1 MGTKSLLDSGSPVT
15 QSIEAVAA
23 LLSWRKMPTSP
34 MPDHIELLGKVFLV
48 LSGKRDVYY
57 TTTQQACSC
66 PWQVY
71 NPSKR
76 CKHQRKF
83 FKGELEQDQ
92 EPKSSDRSQSMAE
105 VLAEHD
111 KNLDS
116 MPANYRRMVKAA
128 REETDEDPDS
138 IRPKGKWAGGFSGP
152 VDPNF

>member
-1 MGTKSLLDSGSPVT
+1 MEIKLLLDSGSPVT

-34 MPDHIELLGKVFLV
+34 MPDHIELLGQVFLV

-57 TTTQQACSC
+57 TTTRQACSC

-83 FKGELEQDQ
+83 FAD
-92 EPKSSDRSQSMAE
+92 EPEHSANSQSMAE

-111 KNLDS
+111 KNLNK
-116 MPANYRRMVKAA
+116 MPASYQRMVKATRVEA
-128 REETDEDPDS
+128 ESEEDPDS
-138 IRPKGKWAGGFSGP
+138 IRPTGKWPGGFNGP
-152 VDPNF
+152 VDTSV

>member
-15 QSIEAVAA
+15 QSIEAVEA

-34 MPDHIELLGKVFLV
+34 MPDHIELLGQVFLV
-48 LSGKRDVYY
+48 LSSKKDVYY
-57 TTTQQACSC
+57 TTTRQACSC

-71 NPSKR
+71 NPEKR

-83 FKGELEQDQ
+83 FRSECEQTA
-92 EPKSSDRSQSMAE
+92 KSQSIAE

-111 KNLDS
+111 KNLAK

-128 REETDEDPDS
+128 RDEADEDPES
-138 IRPKGKWAGGFSGP
+138 ILPKAKWAGGFNGP
-152 VDPNF
+152 VDSAMIKEARI